1 MSQENLEVVQALV
14 AASQRGDWEAAIDNY
29 DPRVELDMARMPD
42 GEIHSGRDAVW
53 DFYRRWFGTWERL
66 TITPEQFIDAGES
79 VVVVV
84 VRIAGV
90 GRRSGVET
98 SMRAADVMT
107 LRGGKVIRQVGYPD
121 ASEALEA
128 LGLPE

>member
-1 MSQENLEVVQALV
+1 MSQENVEVAQALV
-14 AASQRGDWEAAIDNY
+14 AASQRGDWVAAIDNY
-29 DPRVELDMARMPD
+29 DPAVELDIARMPD

-66 TITPEQFIDAGES
+66 TITPERFIDAGDS
-79 VVVVV
+79 VVVV

-98 SMRAADVMT
+98 SMRAADVLT
-107 LRGGKVIRQVGYPD
+107 LRGGRVIRHVGYPD

-128 LGLPE
+128 LGLRE